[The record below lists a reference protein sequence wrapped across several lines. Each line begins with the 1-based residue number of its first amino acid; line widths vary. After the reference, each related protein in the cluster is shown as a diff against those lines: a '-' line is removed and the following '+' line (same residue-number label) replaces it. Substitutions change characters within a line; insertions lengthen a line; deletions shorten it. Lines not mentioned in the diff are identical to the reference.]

1 MNTWNQKE
9 AKTRRGQKKE
19 VKKTWRSKIK
29 GVQEVKKRGR
39 NHKL

>member
-9 AKTRRGQKKE
+9 AKTKRCQKKE
-19 VKKTWRSKIK
+19 GKKHGRSKIK
-29 GVQEVKKRGR
+29 GGQEVKKRGR